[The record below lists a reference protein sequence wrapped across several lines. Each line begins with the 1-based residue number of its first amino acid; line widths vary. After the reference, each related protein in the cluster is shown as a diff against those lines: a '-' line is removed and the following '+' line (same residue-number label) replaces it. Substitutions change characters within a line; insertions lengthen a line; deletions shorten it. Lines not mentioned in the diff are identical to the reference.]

1 MTHLEVGGG
10 LVGLYI
16 FIIYRT
22 FNNQFIYRTLNN
34 QMGGDVFNGTDN
46 NCIII
51 PWNYMDET
59 YINIYLT
66 SALPAGQPVVVLAGI
81 LKKHTFTTV
90 SKPLHRICRKC
101 GCMSRVLSGKYK
113 KIHCCSEKPTYLC
126 IRNNKT
132 KIITIKNIRLWRL

>member
-1 MTHLEVGGG
+1 
-10 LVGLYI
+10 
-16 FIIYRT
+16 
-22 FNNQFIYRTLNN
+22 
-34 QMGGDVFNGTDN
+34 
-46 NCIII
+46 
-51 PWNYMDET
+51 MDET

-66 SALPAGQPVVVLAGI
+66 SALPARQPVVVLAGI

-132 KIITIKNIRLWRL
+132 KIITIKKNAVKKHLAAVVKFLMFISPVYPMVAQGMKEA